1 MDGSGWVTYG
11 THGEG
16 SGQLKW
22 PYGLTFDKVTEDIYI
37 SDWGNN
43 RIVKTTISGSEW
55 DTYGSYGYGVGEF
68 SDMDGITVSWE
79 YCPASDLISTVHQCG
94 MGIKD
99 FNESEVGDRLE
110 FFRREK
116 AS

>member
-1 MDGSGWVTYG
+1 MNPNKNDST
-11 THGEG
+11 TRRE
-16 SGQLKW
+16 
-22 PYGLTFDKVTEDIYI
+22 F
-37 SDWGNN
+37 
-43 RIVKTTISGSEW
+43 VKEVAA
-55 DTYGSYGYGVGEF
+55 GYE
-68 SDMDGITVSWE
+68 
-79 YCPASDLISTVHQCG
+79 CG